1 MITDIVSIDNDA
13 AGIAA
18 PNDMINNINAI
29 IKYVHGSI
37 INTSF
42 HPTSN
47 ICSEHLFV
55 KLIITL
61 KLKDVKRIF

>member
-1 MITDIVSIDNDA
+1 MASIDNDA

-18 PNDMINNINAI
+18 PKDMINNINAM

-42 HPTSN
+42 HPEPN
-47 ICSEHLFV
+47 ICSERLFV
-55 KLIITL
+55 KVIITL
-61 KLKDVKRIF
+61 NSKDVKRIF